1 MGDDFFAWGIASRNR
16 SSEYLQSFTSKPQF
30 RKMEDPPAI
39 AHPAEESTVVS
50 TPPVTNSV
58 PPTSTTNHN
67 RTDPKESQPDGAD
80 GTLENSSSS
89 DTLTKGLSTILSNVI
104 RDFDSQ
110 ARTTLS
116 SQDQLNS
123 SIDRLTGELDRLLED
138 APLPFIMQHAAK
150 ISSVRKRV
158 SSLNSLLRAIQRRID
173 NMDRALSMGM
183 QQEKTGSG
191 TS

>member
-1 MGDDFFAWGIASRNR
+1 
-16 SSEYLQSFTSKPQF
+16 
-30 RKMEDPPAI
+30 MEDPPAI

-67 RTDPKESQPDGAD
+67 RTDPEESRPDVAD
-80 GTLENSSSS
+80 GTLENSSGSS
-89 DTLTKGLSTILSNVI
+89 DTLTRGLSTILSNVI

-123 SIDRLTGELDRLLED
+123 SLDRLTGELDRLLED

-150 ISSVRKRV
+150 ISAVRKRV